1 LNLFKKL
8 RDMKILLIDD
18 DEWIRDSLL
27 LFFQGE
33 GCSLVGLAN
42 AEEAIEILKK
52 QSYDIIISDYRL
64 PGMDGLE
71 FFKSTR
77 ESHPHTLKILIT
89 AYGSDE
95 LASMASSLG
104 IDDLILK
111 PLTTNA
117 IEKSLS
123 HLVERYDRQKIGIPG
138 GKGE

>member
-1 LNLFKKL
+1 
-8 RDMKILLIDD
+8 MKILLIDD

-33 GCSLVGLAN
+33 GCDLVGLAN
-42 AEEAIEILKK
+42 AEEAMEMLRK

-71 FFKSTR
+71 FFKLTR
-77 ESHPHTLKILIT
+77 ESHPHTLRILIT

-95 LASMASSLG
+95 LASTAFSLG

-123 HLVERYDRQKIGIPG
+123 LLVKKYDAKKVEMPDE
-138 GKGE
+138 KAY

>member
-1 LNLFKKL
+1 MNLFKRL

-33 GCSLVGLAN
+33 GCDLVGLAN
-42 AEEAIEILKK
+42 AEEAMEMLKK
-52 QSYDIIISDYRL
+52 ESYDIIISDYRL
-64 PGMDGLE
+64 PGMNGLE
-71 FFKSTR
+71 FFKLTR
-77 ESHPHTLKILIT
+77 ESHPNTFRILIT

-95 LASMASSLG
+95 LASMVRRLG

-123 HLVERYDRQKIGIPG
+123 LLVERYDRQKIGIPG